1 MSNENKTTKD
11 PVARVKV
18 RNVQG
23 AIWSRSTE
31 KGTFFDVSFQRGYK
45 TPDGNWR
52 NSHSFDLDGLLAL
65 QHTVKL
71 AIDKVL
77 ELRNADVSDQ
87 PATEAEGPDY
97 LDPEDEIPC

>member
-1 MSNENKTTKD
+1 MSNENKTTKA

-97 LDPEDEIPC
+97 LDPADEISF

>member
-1 MSNENKTTKD
+1 MSNENKTTKA

-31 KGTFFDVSFQRGYK
+31 RGTFFDVSFQRGYK
-45 TPDGNWR
+45 GPDGNWK
-52 NSHSFDLDGLLAL
+52 NGHSFDLDGLLAL
-65 QHTVKL
+65 QHAVKL

-77 ELRNADVSDQ
+77 ELRHADVSDQ
-87 PATEAEGPDY
+87 AATETGEARD
-97 LDPEDEIPC
+97 LDPSDEIPY

>member
-1 MSNENKTTKD
+1 MSNENKTTKA

-18 RNVQG
+18 RNVQA

-87 PATEAEGPDY
+87 PATEAEEADY
-97 LDPEDEIPC
+97 LDPADEIIC

>member
-1 MSNENKTTKD
+1 MSNENKTTKA

-18 RNVQG
+18 RNVQA
-23 AIWSRSTE
+23 AIWARSTE
-31 KGTFFDVSFQRGYK
+31 RGTFFDVSFQRGYK
-45 TPDGNWR
+45 TPDGNWK
-52 NSHSFDLDGLLAL
+52 NSYSFDLDGLLAL

-87 PATEAEGPDY
+87 PAAEGD
-97 LDPEDEIPC
+97 DFDEEEIPY